1 MPDGVEGPGRKA
13 KFKAQEC
20 TAEKAG
26 PQKESEKGR
35 DGDRETDR
43 KREERK
49 TDRQTGRQAGRQAG
63 RQHSEVL
70 RAAMWPHRVRE

>member
-26 PQKESEKGR
+26 LQKGSEKGR

-43 KREERK
+43 KREEKKR
-49 TDRQTGRQAGRQAG
+49 DRQTGRQIESTQR
-63 RQHSEVL
+63 EVL
-70 RAAMWPHRVRE
+70 RAAM